1 MEECKATNQ
10 LDFLR
15 NIFIVIGVIRHE
27 RNINSQS
34 KNVYLITAESLVI
47 YFSLGVNISSCT

>member
-15 NIFIVIGVIRHE
+15 NIFIVIGVKEILTARAKMYTSLNLLFIR
-27 RNINSQS
+27 
-34 KNVYLITAESLVI
+34 
-47 YFSLGVNISSCT
+47 G